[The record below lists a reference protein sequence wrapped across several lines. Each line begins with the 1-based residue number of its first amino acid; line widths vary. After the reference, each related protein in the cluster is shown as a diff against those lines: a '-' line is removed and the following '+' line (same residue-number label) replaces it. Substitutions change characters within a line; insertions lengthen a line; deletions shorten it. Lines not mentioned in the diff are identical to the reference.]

1 MPIIHPT
8 NMKLIVFAFL
18 CFLSL
23 YSIGR
28 LVWHHWHHYLK
39 SLSQTELEEYNRK
52 KENEIIKRDIQRL
65 EDELLILIK
74 KSKEIDSKKEELSR
88 ALNIKYNER
97 T

>member
-28 LVWHHWHHYLK
+28 LVCHHYLK

-52 KENEIIKRDIQRL
+52 KKNKIIKREIQRL